1 MLSAQNIQKIN
12 IYVYVAAAAA
22 GILSNYL
29 PERRRR
35 GWDIWSSAA
44 AAGFFSKKSAVAAA
58 KPHGLHL

>member
-12 IYVYVAAAAA
+12 IYIYVAAAAA

-35 GWDIWSSAA
+35 GWDIWSSATA
-44 AAGFFSKKSAVAAA
+44 A
-58 KPHGLHL
+58 